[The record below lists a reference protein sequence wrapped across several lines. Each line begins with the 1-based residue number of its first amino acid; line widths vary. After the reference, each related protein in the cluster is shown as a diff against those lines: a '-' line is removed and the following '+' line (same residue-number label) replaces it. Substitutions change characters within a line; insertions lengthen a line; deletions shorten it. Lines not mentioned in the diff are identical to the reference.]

1 MIELHRLFW
10 NEWAEAYHD
19 FSEYISAYQDA
30 QYEFAQAAIDA
41 LGNGCKR
48 PKLALLDVGGGAG
61 NMITPL
67 LNALAKKRGNLKG
80 VSYTLTDNAEKMLDI
95 ARTRMRQFAKIY
107 PDVTFQVILANMLD
121 TDFSEKIG
129 EDSADVVVS
138 SWNIEYY
145 SPQQRA
151 EIIKRLAHLAHLQG
165 IVAFSS
171 TLRLP
176 DGLKLRD
183 VLMPLGRAQ
192 VIHALLTG
200 GPAKMGKVIN
210 SLKKIRLFG
219 AAITSQN
226 FPEKPT
232 LAELERLIKQTG
244 LTTMLIGYH
253 LYGAS
258 AMAIFCKDVAKLSP
272 LPKLPIVQ
280 ALAGKEGYEN
290 HPETITQ
297 WGYLQQL
304 LHRRENN
311 TLS

>member
-1 MIELHRLFW
+1 MELHRLFW
-10 NEWAEAYHD
+10 NEWAEAYYD
-19 FSEYISAYQDA
+19 FSEYIAAYQDA

-61 NMITPL
+61 NMIVPL
-67 LNALAKKRGNLKG
+67 LNTLGKKRGNLTG

-95 ARTRMRQFAKIY
+95 ARTRMDEFTKMY
-107 PDVTFQVILANMLD
+107 PDVRFQVVLANMLD
-121 TDFSEKIG
+121 DNFSQKIG

-151 EIIKRLAHLAHLQG
+151 KIIKQLANLADQQG
-165 IVAFSS
+165 VVAFSS

-176 DGLKLRD
+176 AGLKLRD

-200 GPAKMGKVIN
+200 GPVKMGKVIR
-210 SLKKIRLFG
+210 SLKKISMFG
-219 AAITSQN
+219 AAITSEN

-232 LAELERLIKQTG
+232 LAELEKIIKQTG

-272 LPKLPIVQ
+272 LPRLPIVQ
-280 ALAGKEGYEN
+280 ALTGKEGYEN

-304 LHRRENN
+304 LRRRENN
-311 TLS
+311 SQR

>member
-19 FSEYISAYQDA
+19 FSEYIAAYQDA

-61 NMITPL
+61 NMIVPL
-67 LNALAKKRGNLKG
+67 LGALAKKRGNLNG

-95 ARTRMRQFAKIY
+95 AQTRIDEFKKAY
-107 PDVTFQVILANMLD
+107 PDVSFRVVLANMLD
-121 TDFSEKIG
+121 DDFSQKIG

-145 SPQQRA
+145 PPPQRT
-151 EIIKRLAHLAHLQG
+151 EIIKRLANLADQQG
-165 IVAFSS
+165 IIAFSS

-176 DGLKLRD
+176 EGLKLRD
-183 VLMPLGRAQ
+183 VLMPLGKAQ
-192 VIHALLTG
+192 IIHALLTG
-200 GPAKMGKVIN
+200 GPVKMGKVIN

-232 LAELERLIKQTG
+232 LAELETLIKQTG
-244 LTTMLIGYH
+244 LYNMLIGYH

-280 ALAGKEGYEN
+280 ALAGKEGYKN

-297 WGYLQQL
+297 WGYLQRL
-304 LHRRENN
+304 LHKQQ
-311 TLS
+311 